1 MLEPWN
7 WPLFGPICKLQ
18 PTNSI
23 LNTTMKK
30 EPILLLSDA
39 MVQKKKQSGFAWVI
53 SHHAQPLWK
62 GIGLAL
68 GHVSEIYSRRAEA
81 FGLLAG
87 LTFLQYYIS
96 CYGHKTF
103 IASPIQCFCH
113 NMGVTTNVTALIQ
126 PQLLQPNATMKNDDD
141 VYLTIS
147 KIVKQCAPMQ
157 PQFLHV

>member
-1 MLEPWN
+1 MHSPMPSHTPPTQSPRKPTHTPLLIANSPQFWTMLEPWN

-68 GHVSEIYSRRAEA
+68 GHASEIYSRRAEA

-87 LTFLQYYIS
+87 LTFLQHYIS
-96 CYGHKTF
+96 KLWTQKLYSLPNTMFLQQYGSDH
-103 IASPIQCFCH
+103 
-113 NMGVTTNVTALIQ
+113 
-126 PQLLQPNATMKNDDD
+126 
-141 VYLTIS
+141 
-147 KIVKQCAPMQ
+147 
-157 PQFLHV
+157 